1 MMEGIVNIGII
12 GCGWITEY
20 AHVPALVKESRCRVV
35 SLFDSDY
42 RKVEKLGK
50 KWGIPNTYNDL
61 RHFLNSGV
69 DAVIIATPNAFHV
82 KYTMEAL
89 KKGIHVLCEK
99 PVAFHVE
106 EIKQIRQILQAGNV
120 VYVPG
125 FVNRWR
131 EDIQK
136 FYQIIREEQVGKIV
150 RMEAG
155 WLRKAGVP
163 RPGTWFTN
171 RELAGG
177 GVLTDLGSHIADICL
192 FCLGNREPVS
202 YKLESAICDD
212 EQIKKTGGAD
222 WFLKKDTSLFDM
234 DVEDSIIAD
243 VMFKDDVE
251 LQMRLS
257 WLAPIEADCTY
268 FKIYG
273 TQGEILLKT
282 LFGFS
287 TQRLW
292 EKDILE
298 ITGNGV
304 KTELI
309 FNEESNSA
317 RHAFE
322 KMISYFAE
330 AVINR
335 KAGFTDIMDAQRTVS
350 LIENLYMNENRGA
363 LKNKDNI
370 VPDWL
375 GV

>member
-1 MMEGIVNIGII
+1 M
-12 GCGWITEY
+12 
-20 AHVPALVKESRCRVV
+20 
-35 SLFDSDY
+35 
-42 RKVEKLGK
+42 
-50 KWGIPNTYNDL
+50 
-61 RHFLNSGV
+61 
-69 DAVIIATPNAFHV
+69 
-82 KYTMEAL
+82 
-89 KKGIHVLCEK
+89 
-99 PVAFHVE
+99 
-106 EIKQIRQILQAGNV
+106 
-120 VYVPG
+120 
-125 FVNRWR
+125 
-131 EDIQK
+131 
-136 FYQIIREEQVGKIV
+136 
-150 RMEAG
+150 
-155 WLRKAGVP
+155 
-163 RPGTWFTN
+163 
-171 RELAGG
+171 
-177 GVLTDLGSHIADICL
+177 
-192 FCLGNREPVS
+192 
-202 YKLESAICDD
+202 
-212 EQIKKTGGAD
+212 
-222 WFLKKDTSLFDM
+222 KKDTSLFDM